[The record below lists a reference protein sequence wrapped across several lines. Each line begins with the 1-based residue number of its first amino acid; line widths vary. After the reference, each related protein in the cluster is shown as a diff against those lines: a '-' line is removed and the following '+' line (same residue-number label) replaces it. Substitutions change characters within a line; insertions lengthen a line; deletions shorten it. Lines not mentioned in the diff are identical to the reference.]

1 MFPNEHYNQD
11 LPSLGGNGNSI
22 PLGNRPCNFRDLNS
36 LGDILLKYNE
46 GHSIRPHIGMF
57 HSYIGHEGCN
67 EDHNLVPRIYGLAN
81 RFRKHKPYPRI
92 WNANEGPILD
102 FSLFYNFT
110 SSLYVFE
117 KNHLI
122 IHSLFFQQRICFFK
136 SQEIVMEPSFVI
148 GHEAGEDI
156 TDTSSFFK

>member
-1 MFPNEHYNQD
+1 MENFNFIQKKGFFSVKFNFTKFKNKKNLSNQNIY
-11 LPSLGGNGNSI
+11 LE
-22 PLGNRPCNFRDLNS
+22 NRPCNFRDLNS

-92 WNANEGPILD
+92 WNTNEGPILD
-102 FSLFYNFT
+102 FFLFYNFT
-110 SSLYVFE
+110 
-117 KNHLI
+117 
-122 IHSLFFQQRICFFK
+122 LFMYSK
-136 SQEIVMEPSFVI
+136 KK
-148 GHEAGEDI
+148 I
-156 TDTSSFFK
+156 T